1 MSWLKK
7 NVINR
12 LFGAKN
18 IIIIFTFVFVIYIL
32 SSYDVCYF
40 PGETTDKGFVFSPN
54 WTEHLHSSEE
64 YTVYY
69 QTAAFSEGRI
79 WLTMDTLPANS
90 DSIMIGNYSYALAE
104 PVAAAMLSPF
114 YTVGK
119 LFLGTNF
126 LIRSLIIGM
135 IFYTCVNA
143 LLVRKISLQLQ
154 QSNTIANLTALLFA
168 FTTMAF
174 SYSRLL
180 YPQPIVALLMLAT
193 IIFLLDYRV
202 NPESRTL
209 FCFAFFYALTVLS
222 FNAFV
227 VTAPVFLFYLYKIGT
242 LRKTKELYLLGLG
255 VLPSLLLFL
264 AWNIAVTG
272 NPILTPRQ
280 IVHPSLDFQI
290 LYPTVDGIWL
300 NIEGLVGSLFSPVG
314 IFFVSPVLFA
324 SFIAIFY
331 FKSKAKNETILF
343 SSIVI
348 GFWLFISLLNLGG
361 NTGRDFW
368 VGGWA
373 NIARYMY
380 IPSTIMIIFASIGLE
395 KIRKTKNL
403 IGAWLVS
410 LAIILSFLAN
420 LSYGVRHDLMVG
432 LLRDF
437 RSTSLLIW
445 PSTLGSTEMI
455 FLAFTIIIGSLAYPA
470 YLALN
475 KRRNWHADYLQ
486 FNRTILSLSPSIDD
500 EENENPRPVIN
511 LPVDILESALNSA
524 KVNNAKYVQF
534 RPSSKEG
541 TIE

>member
-1 MSWLKK
+1 MSRLKK
-7 NVINR
+7 DVISR
-12 LFGAKN
+12 LFGAKS

-32 SSYDVCYF
+32 SSYDVCFF
-40 PGETTDKGFVFSPN
+40 PGEIADKGFVFSPS

-90 DSIMIGNYSYALAE
+90 VDSIMIGNYSYALAE
-104 PVAAAMLSPF
+104 PVAAAMLLPF

-119 LFLGTNF
+119 LFLANF

-143 LLVRKISLQLQ
+143 LLVRKVSLQLR
-154 QSNTIANLTALLFA
+154 QSNTIANMSALLFA
-168 FTTMAF
+168 FATMAF

-180 YPQPIVALLMLAT
+180 YPQPIVAMLMLTA
-193 IIFLLDYRV
+193 IIFLLDYRM

-209 FCFAFFYALTVLS
+209 FFFVLFYALTVLS

-227 VTAPVFLFYLYKIGT
+227 VTAPVFLFYLYKIGS
-242 LRKTKELYLLGLG
+242 LRKIKELYLIGLG

-264 AWNIAVTG
+264 AWNVAVTG

-280 IVHPSLDFQI
+280 IVHPSLNFQI
-290 LYPTVDGIWL
+290 LYPTLDGTWL

-331 FKSKAKNETILF
+331 SKLKAKNETILL

-361 NTGRDFW
+361 NAGRDFW

-380 IPSTIMIIFASIGLE
+380 IPSTILIIFASIGLE

-403 IGAWLVS
+403 IGVWLVS

-420 LSYGVRHDLMVG
+420 LSYGVRHDMMVG

-445 PSTLGSTEMI
+445 PNTLGSTEMI
-455 FLAFTIIIGSLAYPA
+455 LLGFTIIMGSLACPA

-475 KRRNWHADYLQ
+475 RRRN
-486 FNRTILSLSPSIDD
+486 
-500 EENENPRPVIN
+500 
-511 LPVDILESALNSA
+511 
-524 KVNNAKYVQF
+524 
-534 RPSSKEG
+534 
-541 TIE
+541 